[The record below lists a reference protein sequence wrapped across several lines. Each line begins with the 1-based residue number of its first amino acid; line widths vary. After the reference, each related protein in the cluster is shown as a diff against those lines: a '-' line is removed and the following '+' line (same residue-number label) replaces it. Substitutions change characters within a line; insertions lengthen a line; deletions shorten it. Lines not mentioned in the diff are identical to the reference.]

1 MSLCTDILAT
11 AGCVLVCDEIRKRLL
26 DKLFYSL
33 PEEEQ
38 NRIIIIEILKDMKE
52 GK

>member
-1 MSLCTDILAT
+1 MGIDILAT

-33 PEEEQ
+33 PKEEQ
-38 NRIIIIEILKDMKE
+38 NRIIIEILKDMKE